1 MGVNLRELAESDLS
15 VTLEGEYGLPINII
29 YQDGS
34 KQLDIEAQ
42 VLYSSVST
50 DPATLAP
57 IIVEEPVVTVRRS
70 SLDQIPVAGQTV
82 YFQVPNEPRRDAD
95 KDDYIMST
103 TRAPE
108 KNRSIGF
115 IRYYLQRANQS

>member
-1 MGVNLRELAESDLS
+1 MVNLRELAETDLG

-29 YQDGS
+29 FKDGS

-42 VLYSSVST
+42 VLYSSIST
-50 DPATLAP
+50 DPTTLAP
-57 IIVEEPVVTVRRS
+57 IIVEEPVVSVRRS
-70 SLDQIPVAGQTV
+70 SLDQIPVAGDTAV
-82 YFQVPNEPRRDAD
+82 FQIPNEPRRDAD
-95 KDDYIMST
+95 KDDYILSK

>member
-1 MGVNLRELAESDLS
+1 MVNLRELAETDLG

-29 YQDGS
+29 FKDGS

-42 VLYSSVST
+42 VLYSSIST
-50 DPATLAP
+50 DPTTLAP
-57 IIVEEPVVTVRRS
+57 IIVEEPVVSVRRS
-70 SLDQIPVAGQTV
+70 SLDQIPVAGDTAV
-82 YFQVPNEPRRDAD
+82 FQIPKEPRRDAD
-95 KDDYIMST
+95 KDDYILSK

-115 IRYYLQRANQS
+115 NRYYLQRAIQS